1 MIQIK
6 RIMKF
11 SLNDDLHIGDIF
23 YEFHRTLA
31 QDHDNVDVLIDSFI
45 AKFVNNDSKK
55 NHDDCILPSTND
67 DYSEHK
73 QEKTRIIEINRGTIN
88 HSLLISDES
97 VKTQSRATDLKYL
110 HLLQLSLNFV
120 FFFYF

>member
-1 MIQIK
+1 MNQGLNLNL
-6 RIMKF
+6 
-11 SLNDDLHIGDIF
+11 SLNLLKLLLFDKI
-23 YEFHRTLA
+23 
-31 QDHDNVDVLIDSFI
+31 
-45 AKFVNNDSKK
+45 
-55 NHDDCILPSTND
+55 DCILPSTND